1 MIRHCR
7 PWVAALIGFVLAA
20 TAASAAPAG
29 EEAAAAADKPMVTD
43 PTTGMQVTAPEYGG
57 TLTYPYKLFGET
69 TDPHITGHYA
79 GYQIY
84 AVNEKL
90 AKGDWGAPRDEV
102 SFTGWYVPF
111 SRFKGHLAESWEQP
125 DDRTLIVE
133 IKPDIRWHD
142 KPPVNGRELTAEDV
156 AFTYRRMAGMLDFEP
171 RVAGEVEG
179 YPWESI
185 EALDRYTVE
194 FKLTEPRA
202 GLARAILGQSNS
214 WILPPEVI
222 EQHGDYSDW
231 RNVVGTGP
239 FTLTDY
245 VEGVSITRTR
255 IPNYHDFDE
264 KYPDNRLPYVDE
276 LKGLF
281 MPEEATRL
289 AAFRTGQVDMIH
301 VAGGG
306 VDIKTFEV
314 IESVLRTNPD
324 IQVGPYFLRAL
335 GQIGLNTRTPP
346 FDDIRV
352 RQAMQMAIDREAVNE
367 SYYGGY
373 ALWKPQGIFGNA
385 TGPYFLPFDEWPKE
399 LQDQYRY
406 DPEKAEQ
413 LLDEAGYPRG
423 ADGVR
428 FRATHDHRD
437 VIDLGLAEIAA
448 GYFKEIGVEV
458 EIDVYDSSTWWSRK
472 VDALYE
478 MSTGDL
484 GFDAAPEHIIGFA
497 RSLGPDTEPHG
508 WNEWFGGT
516 PNATLIR
523 LYNEFQTATSEAE
536 LIRIAKEFDQYLVS
550 QHFQVWTG
558 KSPGFQVA
566 HPWVKGW
573 NGETFVHPENYH
585 EVLARLWL
593 DPDLKAEMGF

>member
-1 MIRHCR
+1 MIRNCR
-7 PWVAALIGFVLAA
+7 LWVAVLIGLVLAA
-20 TAASAAPAG
+20 TAAWAAPAG
-29 EEAAAAADKPMVTD
+29 EEQAAASDKPMVTD

-125 DDRTLIVE
+125 DDRTLIVK

-156 AFTYRRMAGMLDFEP
+156 AFTYRRIAGLLDFEP

-202 GLARAILGQSNS
+202 GLARAILGQHNS

-255 IPNYHDFDE
+255 NPNYHDFDE
-264 KYPDNRLPYVDE
+264 KYPENRLPYVDE

-281 MPEEATRL
+281 MAEEATRL

-335 GQIGLNTRTPP
+335 GQIGLNTRRPP

-373 ALWKPQGIFGNA
+373 ALWKPQGMFGNA

-406 DPEKAEQ
+406 DPEKASNCSTR
-413 LLDEAGYPRG
+413 P
-423 ADGVR
+423 
-428 FRATHDHRD
+428 ATH
-437 VIDLGLAEIAA
+437 AA
-448 GYFKEIGVEV
+448 RTACASGPPTTTAT
-458 EIDVYDSSTWWSRK
+458 SSTWASPRSQPASSKRSAWRWR
-472 VDALYE
+472 
-478 MSTGDL
+478 STSTT
-484 GFDAAPEHIIGFA
+484 AAP
-497 RSLGPDTEPHG
+497 
-508 WNEWFGGT
+508 GG
-516 PNATLIR
+516 
-523 LYNEFQTATSEAE
+523 
-536 LIRIAKEFDQYLVS
+536 V
-550 QHFQVWTG
+550 
-558 KSPGFQVA
+558 
-566 HPWVKGW
+566 VKGKD
-573 NGETFVHPENYH
+573 TT
-585 EVLARLWL
+585 R
-593 DPDLKAEMGF
+593 